1 MVKPVIAVIAPGAMG
16 AAVGARLVDK
26 GADVVT
32 SLAGRSPA
40 SAERA
45 AKSGMRPVA
54 DSQIAE
60 ADVILSIVPPS
71 EALALAQRLAP
82 VLRGAAR
89 KPLYVDC
96 NAVSPETVKG
106 IGAVVA
112 ETGCSFA
119 DGGIIGGP
127 PRAGYNGPNLYIS
140 GVPAARVEAL
150 AAHGLSAPVIDG
162 PVGAASAL
170 KMSYAAITKGLTALG
185 TVSMLASSQA
195 GAADA
200 LRQELAASQPAL
212 LAFLTRSVPDMFSKA
227 YRFVGEMEEISSFA
241 TSDAGRDIY
250 QGIADLYQQIA
261 DDKNGPQRDIG
272 TLAGFLSPQGGKQR
286 AAE

>member
-1 MVKPVIAVIAPGAMG
+1 MAKPVIAVIAPGAMG
-16 AAVGARLVDK
+16 AAVGARLAEK
-26 GADVVT
+26 GADVIT
-32 SLAGRSPA
+32 SLGGRSAA

-45 AKSGMRPVA
+45 KKAQMRAVSDA
-54 DSQIAE
+54 QIPDA
-60 ADVILSIVPPS
+60 AIILSIVPPS
-71 EALALAQRLAP
+71 DALGLAQRLAP
-82 VLRGAAR
+82 VLRAAVH

-96 NAVSPETVKG
+96 NAVSPETAK
-106 IGAVVA
+106 AVAAVIA
-112 ETGCSFA
+112 ETGCPFA

-140 GVPAARVEAL
+140 GVPASSVAVL
-150 AAHGLSAPVIDG
+150 SGHGLSVPVIDG

-185 TVSMLASSQA
+185 SVSILASSRA

-200 LRQELAASQPAL
+200 LRRELADSQPQL
-212 LAFLTRSVPDMFSKA
+212 LAFLSRSVPDMFVKA

-250 QGIADLYQQIA
+250 QGIADLYRQLA
-261 DDKNGPQRDIG
+261 DDASGDKRDIG
-272 TLAGFLSPQGGKQR
+272 TLAEFFTLESGKRR

>member
-1 MVKPVIAVIAPGAMG
+1 MPKPVVAVIAPGAMG
-16 AAVGARLVDK
+16 AAVGARLVEQ

-32 SLAGRSPA
+32 SLVGRSAA

-45 AKSGMRPVA
+45 AKAHMRAVEDA
-54 DSQIAE
+54 RIAE
-60 ADVILSIVPPS
+60 VEIILSIVPPS
-71 EALALAQRLAP
+71 EALGLAQRLAP
-82 VLRGAAR
+82 ALRASAR
-89 KPLYVDC
+89 KPLYIDC
-96 NAVSPETVKG
+96 NAVSPPTVQA
-106 IGAVVA
+106 IGAAIA

-127 PRAGYNGPNLYIS
+127 PRAGYDGPKLYIS
-140 GVPAARVEAL
+140 GVPASHVGTL
-150 AAHGLSAPVIDG
+150 AAHGLSVPVIDG

-185 TVSMLASSQA
+185 TVSILAATNA

-200 LRQELAASQPAL
+200 LHRELSMSQPAL
-212 LAFLTRSVPDMFSKA
+212 LAWLTRSVPDMFVKA

-241 TSDAGRDIY
+241 ASEAGRDIY

-261 DDKNGPQRDIG
+261 EDKNGNGREVAAL
-272 TLAGFLSPQGGKQR
+272 TEFFAAGEKRR